1 MKSNKTE
8 KIKTINEKT
17 LIAALDIGKNVHYG
31 YFRTP
36 KNKDIKPFPIYNT
49 GQSFKKFWEKLCRF
63 KEEHMLDDVVIGFE
77 STGPYAEP
85 ITNYLRKKPV
95 NLVQVNPM
103 HTKRIKELT
112 GNSPN
117 KTDKKDPRVIADVIS
132 LGHSLTVVMPEG
144 AAAQLRRLTHARER
158 AIVRRTAM
166 NNQLQDL
173 VFVIFP
179 ELGSIIKPSTKTGMY
194 LIENYPDSESIVSIG
209 IENLS
214 DIIRRVSRGKFDKDR
229 AKELYNAA
237 EQSTGITEGKES
249 VILETSHLVSNI
261 ENENR
266 YIESL
271 EEQMIE
277 HLEQIP
283 YSHSILSIKGIGHVT
298 AAGLIGEV
306 IGHVTAAGLIGEVG
320 DFNKFNTISEITK
333 LAGLDLFEI
342 SSGQFKGQRRISK
355 RGRPMMR
362 KLLFFAAINMVKST
376 GIMHEK
382 YKQMLDRGMLKMKAL
397 IAITRKI
404 LGIIFTI
411 VRDNTVYIE
420 NYTKQNHYKLAA

>member
-8 KIKTINEKT
+8 KVKIINEKT
-17 LIAALDIGKNVHYG
+17 LIVALDIGKNVHYV

-63 KEEHMLDDVVIGFE
+63 KEEHMLDEVVIGFE

-132 LGHSLTVVMPEG
+132 LGHSLTVVIPEG
-144 AAAQLRRLTHARER
+144 AAAQLRRLSHARER
-158 AIVRRTAM
+158 AIGRRTAM

-194 LIENYPDSESIVSIG
+194 LIENYPDSESIASIG

-237 EQSTGITEGKES
+237 KQSIGITEGKES

-271 EEQMIE
+271 EKQMVE

-306 IGHVTAAGLIGEVG
+306 G
-320 DFNKFNTISEITK
+320 DFNKFNTITEITK

-376 GIMHEK
+376 GIMHKK

-404 LGIIFTI
+404 LSIIFAI
-411 VRDNTVYIE
+411 VRNNTVYIE

>member
-1 MKSNKTE
+1 MKSNKAE

-17 LIAALDIGKNVHYG
+17 LVVALDIGKKVHYG

-36 KNKDIKPFPIYNT
+36 KHQDIKPFPFYNT
-49 GQSFKKFWEKLCRF
+49 GHSFNKFWEKLCRF
-63 KEEHMLDDVVIGFE
+63 KEKHMLDEVVIGFE

-85 ITNYLRKKPV
+85 VANYLRKKPV
-95 NLVQVNPM
+95 KLVQVNPM

-132 LGHSLTVVMPEG
+132 LGHALTVVIPEG

-158 AIVRRTAM
+158 AIGRRTAM

-179 ELGSIIKPSTKTGMY
+179 ELGDIIKPSTKTGMY
-194 LIENYPDSESIVSIG
+194 LIKNYPDSESIISAGIG
-209 IENLS
+209 TLCNIVRK
-214 DIIRRVSRGKFDKDR
+214 ISRGRFGTDR
-229 AKELYNAA
+229 VEKLYNAA
-237 EQSTGITEGKES
+237 KQSIGITEGKES

-283 YSHSILSIKGIGHVT
+283 YSHSILSIKG
-298 AAGLIGEV
+298 

-397 IAITRKI
+397 IAIARKI
-404 LGIIFTI
+404 LGIIFSI
-411 VRDNTVYIE
+411 VCNNTVYIE